1 MSARSI
7 ILILFRSYRP
17 AAVNRL
23 KIQHQEDPNS
33 TTLAANKSVLLRSLF
48 TVGTLA
54 RHFDFDLE
62 EFKGTSKVGLL
73 STILILKSCGS
84 YCVATLHV
92 TFEVYLFEINQY
104 MLPVKRLGT
113 PHATYFTAD
122 RY

>member
-1 MSARSI
+1 MFVIRLNGNLYLLWKSKFWHVSPDQNSEWI
-7 ILILFRSYRP
+7 ISLSSHP

-73 STILILKSCGS
+73 SN
-84 YCVATLHV
+84 
-92 TFEVYLFEINQY
+92 F
-104 MLPVKRLGT
+104 
-113 PHATYFTAD
+113 
-122 RY
+122 